1 MNTEGDIR
9 NNSIVGIVEINNIS
23 PDDAHQKLHFSEWW
37 NGEGLDVTISSDSS
51 GDEKRISLHLD
62 EMHALVVSFIL
73 AGTVDIKDA
82 MKDAKGIAQK
92 SKEKRDDIKRIREKY
107 LQEENGIF

>member
-1 MNTEGDIR
+1 MNTKGDIR
-9 NNSIVGIVEINNIS
+9 SNSIVGIVEIS
-23 PDDAHQKLHFSEWW
+23 PDNDTQHQKLHFTEWW

-73 AGTVDIKDA
+73 SGMVDIKDA
-82 MKDAKGIAQK
+82 KQDAKGIAQL
-92 SKEKRDDIKRIREKY
+92 SKEKEDAIKQIRGKF